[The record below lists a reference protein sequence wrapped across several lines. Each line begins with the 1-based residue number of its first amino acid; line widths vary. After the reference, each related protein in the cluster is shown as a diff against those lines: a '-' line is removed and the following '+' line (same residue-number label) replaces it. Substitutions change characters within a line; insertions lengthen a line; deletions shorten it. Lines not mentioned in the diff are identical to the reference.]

1 MNRTKS
7 KALCFEDFKVAFNE
21 ESVENLFQYYEEI
34 GFLYPKKKALLAPHL
49 KTITKNWKTL
59 LQGKEEFLW
68 VLTKKEAVNNTFSS
82 VSVWKQS
89 NYGMQ
94 AQHLV
99 SNGNPFSSLKVMLAS
114 SYKAE
119 HHFTKKEVNSSQN
132 WFRPNNRY
140 AYRVFA
146 SMYEKLGPKRA
157 NLRLFHYLTLPLS
170 SIAISPLST
179 NYEIELVTGV
189 DLEFINFVRQQY
201 GEVFVQAEEL
211 NQSDILLTK
220 MHQKYQQYGLHRYR
234 SVIKFRSKKSGKI
247 VSCAIINK
255 APIGINFS
263 FLENRT
269 HYIVAEEAKAK
280 ERLDILKA
288 MNAVVKPYFQDFA
301 LQFIPIVTDE
311 VTSAS
316 LQTLNANFSRAY
328 MQSIWMRSGFA
339 MWFDHIHSF
348 LQKIEGRRRVKK
360 AS

>member
-7 KALCFEDFKVAFNE
+7 KALRFEDFNVAFNQE
-21 ESVENLFQYYEEI
+21 PVENLFQYYEKI
-34 GFLYPKKKALLAPHL
+34 GFLYPEKKALLAPHL

-59 LQGKEEFLW
+59 LEGKEKFLW
-68 VLTKKEAVNNTFSS
+68 ILTKKEVINNMFSS

-89 NYGMQ
+89 NFGMQ

-99 SNGNPFSSLKVMLAS
+99 SNGNPFLSLKVMLAS
-114 SYKAE
+114 SYKAQ
-119 HHFTKKEVNSSQN
+119 HHFTQNEINSSQN

-146 SMYEKLGPKRA
+146 SMYEKLGPKKA
-157 NLRLFHYLTLPLS
+157 NLRLFHYLTLPPQ
-170 SIAISPLST
+170 SIAVSPPST

-189 DLEFINFVRQQY
+189 DLEFINFVKQQY
-201 GEVFVQAEEL
+201 GAVFVEAEEL

-220 MHQKYQQYGLHRYR
+220 MHEKYQQYGLHRYR
-234 SVIKFRSKKSGKI
+234 SVIKFRCKKSRKI
-247 VSCAIINK
+247 VSCAIINR

-269 HYIVAEEAKAK
+269 FYIVAEDMKIK

-311 VTSAS
+311 ITSTA
-316 LQTLNANFSRAY
+316 LQTLNAHFSRAY
-328 MQSIWMRSGFA
+328 IQSIWMRSGFS

>member
-1 MNRTKS
+1 MNHTKS
-7 KALCFEDFKVAFNE
+7 KALRFEDFDVAFNE
-21 ESVENLFQYYEEI
+21 ESVENLFLQYEKI
-34 GFLYPKKKALLAPHL
+34 GFLYPEKKALLAPHL
-49 KTITKNWKTL
+49 TTITKNWKTL
-59 LQGKEEFLW
+59 LDAKEEFLW
-68 VLTKKEAVNNTFSS
+68 VLTKKEAQNDTFSS
-82 VSVWKQS
+82 VSAWKQS
-89 NYGMQ
+89 NYGLQ

-99 SNGNPFSSLKVMLAS
+99 SNGNPFLSLKVMLAS

-157 NLRLFHYLTLPLS
+157 NLRLFHYLTLPLQSLAVNPPS
-170 SIAISPLST
+170 S

-201 GEVFVQAEEL
+201 GDVFVEAEEL

-234 SVIKFRSKKSGKI
+234 NILKFRSKKSGKI
-247 VSCAIINK
+247 IACAIINK
-255 APIGINFS
+255 APLGINFS

-269 HYIVAEEAKAK
+269 FYIVAEDTKAK
-280 ERLDILKA
+280 ERLEILKT

-301 LQFIPIVTDE
+301 LEFIPIVTDE
-311 VTSAS
+311 VTSAA

-348 LQKIEGRRRVKK
+348 LQKIEGRRRVKQ